1 MKKMKVTPLFV
12 LTVSL
17 LFSFSVATAGAPSP
31 RDQLQTSIDAILEVL
46 KDPSLQGDANTDVR
60 RQALREK
67 IYARFDFE
75 RMSQLS
81 LGRHWRDISPEERQT
96 FVNLFSRLLEDT
108 YVGKIEGYTDEKV
121 VFLKDQVRD
130 KRAQIDTKI
139 VTDTIEIPIDYRMYE
154 TDAGQW
160 MVYDLVVEGVSLVA
174 NYRSQFTRMLES
186 DSFDALIRELE
197 QKTDS

>member
-17 LFSFSVATAGAPSP
+17 LLIFSVATAGAPSP

-46 KDPSLQGDANTDVR
+46 KDPSLQGEANTDVR

-96 FVNLFSRLLEDT
+96 FVDLFSRLLEDT

-174 NYRSQFTRMLES
+174 NYRSQFSRMLES
-186 DSFDALIRELE
+186 DSFDALIREIE
-197 QKTDS
+197 KKTDS